1 MAGPDYADRSR
12 RRLGLRAR
20 SIGIVLAVD
29 VHQRGSGQQRE
40 QRERNEYG
48 GQHGDLPV
56 PEQRPCRDVQQ
67 TGVQQ
72 TRGEPQHRERHRRPD
87 CGPQEPERLQSRVAQ
102 LLRPVTA
109 ETVAHVNAAGC
120 LT

>member
-1 MAGPDYADRSR
+1 MERSTHGIRRTQYTLVYVVLYDPRHLSGSVRGQMAGPDHADRGR
-12 RRLGLRAR
+12 WHLGLRAG

-29 VHQRGSGQQRE
+29 VHQRGSGQQCE

-56 PEQRPCRDVQQ
+56 PEQRPCGDVQQ

-72 TRGEPQHRERHRRPD
+72 TRGEP
-87 CGPQEPERLQSRVAQ
+87 
-102 LLRPVTA
+102 
-109 ETVAHVNAAGC
+109 
-120 LT
+120 